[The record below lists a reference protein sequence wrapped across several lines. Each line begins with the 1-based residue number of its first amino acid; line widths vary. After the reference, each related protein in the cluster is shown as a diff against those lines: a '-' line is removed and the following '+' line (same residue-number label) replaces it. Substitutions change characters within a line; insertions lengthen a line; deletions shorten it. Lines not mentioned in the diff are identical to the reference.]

1 MKLFFT
7 IVGLLFSFQLS
18 ATENISEAV
27 HPPAITLTVTT
38 INTTCQKANGRI
50 VVQAAGGVAPYDYKI
65 SGPFAPQPS
74 GIFYSIPAG
83 TYTITVTDAIGV
95 VATQSVT
102 LTNTFLSPI
111 PFVISRTSP
120 TGCSTFDA
128 TITLGGNG
136 GVPPYTYSL
145 NNVTYQTSNSF
156 TNLTAGGYMY
166 AVKDANGCSSFPS
179 NLIYGT
185 GMSASCTMEVS
196 GGGRN
201 ITCLPVYSISTDL
214 FPVIGGIPPYTFSN
228 DGINYQTSSYFNNI
242 TAFSTFWVKDA
253 TGLIVLYSSST
264 MDDCYQPFS
273 VIAVTQPAQCGLNG
287 SIIVTA
293 SNGLAPYL
301 YSIDGVTFQTSNQ
314 FTGLAPG
321 IYTITV
327 KDGDNLTNARSINV
341 PNNCTIIATN
351 TTSSTCGNSNGKIT
365 AQSSNGT
372 APYQYSLD
380 GITYAANN
388 IFTNLLAG
396 NYTVYTKDAVGNLAT
411 ANVVISNIAG
421 PQIIA
426 ADTTATS
433 CANNTGTINVV
444 AQGGTA
450 PLTYSINGTSFQ
462 TNPLFTG
469 LAQGAYT
476 VSVKDA
482 NTCAVTKS
490 AIIAMNNNA
499 PVVNLGNDITLC
511 EDNTLLL
518 DATNSNATYLWQD
531 NTTNPTYFVTTA
543 GKYFVAVTRQGC
555 IAKDTINI
563 TYNLKPKFS
572 LGADSR
578 LCMGSIITLNPQITG
593 VSYLWQDGN
602 TSPTY
607 TITQPGLYSLTA
619 TNTCGATTD
628 FITIGNGVCNLYVP
642 NSFTPNGDTKNDV
655 FKASYGDNVTQF
667 HLQVFNRYGQIIF
680 ETKDKNKG
688 WDGTFKGSRQP
699 YDGYVWL
706 IQYKTAVNN
715 KMQKL
720 QGSVLLIR

>member
-1 MKLFFT
+1 MYKNMKLLFT
-7 IVGLLFSFQLS
+7 IVCLLYCIQPF
-18 ATENISEAV
+18 AGNNV
-27 HPPAITLTVTT
+27 PDKPYAITLTITT
-38 INTTCQKANGRI
+38 INTTCQKKNGRI
-50 VVQAAGGVAPYDYKI
+50 VVNASGGVAPYTYAI
-65 SGPFAPQPS
+65 NAPAFQQPPGFFYGLPS
-74 GIFYSIPAG
+74 GS
-83 TYTITVTDAIGV
+83 YTITVTDAIGTI
-95 VATQSVT
+95 ATQNVT
-102 LTNTFLSPI
+102 LTNTFLSPA
-111 PFVISRTSP
+111 PLVISGNPPS
-120 TGCSTFDA
+120 GCNTFDA
-128 TITLGGNG
+128 KLTLGGTG

-145 NNVTYQTSNSF
+145 DNITYQISNSF
-156 TNLTAGGYMY
+156 TNLTAGFYQY
-166 AVKDANGCSSFPS
+166 AVKDANGCSSYPS
-179 NLIYGT
+179 NLLYKRPISANCSMILNGHSGSIQCFPSYFLEVQLGT
-185 GMSASCTMEVS
+185 VALGTA
-196 GGGRN
+196 
-201 ITCLPVYSISTDL
+201 PYSYSK
-214 FPVIGGIPPYTFSN
+214 
-228 DGINYQTSSYFNNI
+228 DGINYQSSNRLSNLIPGFN
-242 TAFSTFWVKDA
+242 TFWIKDA
-253 TGLIVLYSSST
+253 TGLVLLYSVST
-264 MDDCYQPFS
+264 MDDCDQPFS
-273 VIAVTQPAQCGLNG
+273 VVAVAQTALCGVNG
-287 SIIVTA
+287 GITVTA

-301 YSIDGVTFQTSNQ
+301 YSIDGATFQTSNQ

-321 IYTITV
+321 VYTVTV
-327 KDGDNLTNARSINV
+327 KDGDNLTSSRLINV
-341 PNNCTIIATN
+341 PNNCTVVMAN

-380 GITYAANN
+380 GVTYAANN

-411 ANVVISNIAG
+411 ANVVISDIVG

-426 ADTTATS
+426 ADPTATS

-444 AQGGTA
+444 AQGGTV

-476 VSVKDA
+476 VTVKDA

-518 DATNSNATYLWQD
+518 DATNSNATYLGQD

-543 GKYFVAVTRQGC
+543 GKYFVTVTRQGC

-563 TYNLKPKFS
+563 TYDLKPKFS

-593 VSYLWQDGN
+593 VSYLWQDGS

-607 TITQPGLYSLTA
+607 TITHPGLYSLTA

-688 WDGTFKGSRQP
+688 WDGTFRNP
-699 YDGYVWL
+699 PAL
-706 IQYKTAVNN
+706 
-715 KMQKL
+715 
-720 QGSVLLIR
+720 